1 MSNQRFDSA
10 RFESER
16 AARGLTWGWP
26 LSWQGET
33 QSTNDDALAAA
44 KSGAP
49 HGAVFGAETQTR
61 GRGRRGSEWISAP
74 GAGLWFSLLLRPD
87 LPADLAPGL
96 ALCAGL
102 AVREAV
108 ASRVAADVAV
118 KWPND
123 VLANGHKLAGIL
135 VESQVS
141 GAKLGSVVIGIG
153 INVSQTAFPGPLSR
167 IATSLAL
174 LSASALDR
182 EGLLADV
189 LIDLETSLERLTA
202 RGMAAIAEA
211 LRPHD
216 ALLDRHL
223 RVEDVEGVGSGIDA
237 AGRLLLRTALGE
249 LRPIASGH
257 VELLD

>member
-1 MSNQRFDSA
+1 MSRHGFDSA
-10 RFESER
+10 RFEFER
-16 AARGLTWGWP
+16 EARGLTLGRP
-26 LSWQGET
+26 LSWQNET

-44 KSGAP
+44 KNGVP

-61 GRGRRGSEWISAP
+61 GRGRRGSEWVSTP

-87 LPADLAPGL
+87 LPAELAPGL

-108 ASRVAADVAV
+108 AARVAANVAV

-123 VLANGHKLAGIL
+123 VLANGRKLAGIL
-135 VESQVS
+135 VESQIS

-153 INVSQTAFPGPLSR
+153 INVAQTAFPEPLSS

-174 LSASALDR
+174 LSASTLDR

-189 LIDLETSLERLTA
+189 LIDLETSLERLTT

-216 ALLDRHL
+216 ALLDRRL
-223 RVEDVEGVGSGIDA
+223 RVEGVEGIGAGIDA
-237 AGRLLLRTALGE
+237 AGRLLLRRRDGRVEPL
-249 LRPIASGH
+249 LSGH